1 MRSISTELA
10 QGTTGGNCVL
20 LQMRLRLSVMM
31 FFEYFIW
38 GVWYVTLGTWL
49 GQQLHFSGKEIGLAA
64 GTTALG
70 AMLSPFLV
78 GLMADEWFATQRLLA
93 ALHGIGGV
101 LLWVASTQTT
111 FGPMYFVLL
120 IYSLCYMPTMA
131 LTNSLSFRQ
140 MKDPKQDF
148 GAIRVLGTAGWI
160 VAGLLIGFL
169 RVESTAVPIRLA
181 GAASK
186 LMGLSCLT
194 LPHTPP
200 LRSLGSGGFKLS
212 NIFPAEAFALF
223 KDRNFSVFALAS
235 FLICIPLQ
243 FYYAFTNPFLNE
255 IGVQNAAGKMTMGQM
270 SELLFMVTLPWFFK
284 RLGVKYTLTLGMLAW
299 VVRYLMFGFGNNSS
313 LVWMLYLG
321 IILHGICYDFF
332 FVTGQVYVDQKAPTA
347 LRAAA
352 QGLIT
357 FITYGIGMFLG
368 AYLSGWVVDLYANT
382 SPSGILA
389 HDWRS
394 IWMVPAIGSAI
405 VLFIF
410 LVGFRDEERVP
421 VIPRSK
427 APNLGQLH

>member
-1 MRSISTELA
+1 M
-10 QGTTGGNCVL
+10 L

-49 GQQLHFSGKEIGLAA
+49 GQQLHFSGTEIGLAA

-70 AMLSPFLV
+70 AMISPFLV

-101 LLWVASTQTT
+101 LLWVASAQTS
-111 FGPMYFVLL
+111 FGPMYLILL
-120 IYSLCYMPTMA
+120 VYSLCYMPTMA

-148 GAIRVLGTAGWI
+148 GSIRVLGTAGWI

-169 RVESTAVPIRLA
+169 RVESTATPIRLA
-181 GAASK
+181 GAASIF
-186 LMGLSCLT
+186 MAVYCLT

-200 LRSLGSGGFKLS
+200 LKSSGGGGFKLS

-255 IGVQNAAGKMTMGQM
+255 IGVQNAAGKMTGGQM

-299 VVRYLMFGFGNNSS
+299 VVRYLMFGFGNAGT

-321 IILHGICYDFF
+321 IVLHGICYDFF

-382 SPSGILA
+382 STGGTLA
-389 HDWRS
+389 HNWRS
-394 IWMVPAIGSAI
+394 IWMVPAICSAV

-410 LVGFRDEERVP
+410 LVGFRNEERVP
-421 VIPRSK
+421 
-427 APNLGQLH
+427 GQSA

>member
-1 MRSISTELA
+1 MLF
-10 QGTTGGNCVL
+10 
-20 LQMRLRLSVMM
+20 QMRLRLSVMM
-31 FFEYFIW
+31 FLEYFIW
-38 GVWYVTLGTWL
+38 GAWYVTLGTWL
-49 GQQLHFSGKEIGLAA
+49 GQSLHFSGKEIGLAA

-70 AMLSPFLV
+70 AMLSPFIV

-93 ALHGIGGV
+93 ALHGIGGI
-101 LLWVASTQTT
+101 LLWLASTQST
-111 FGPMYFVLL
+111 FTPMYIVLL
-120 IYSLCYMPTMA
+120 IYALCYMPTMA

-148 GAIRVLGTAGWI
+148 GSIRVLGTLGWI
-160 VAGLLIGFL
+160 VAGLVVGYL

-181 GAASK
+181 SASSIAMA
-186 LMGLSCLT
+186 LYCLT

-200 LRSLGSGGFKLS
+200 LRSSPAGFKLS
-212 NIFPAEAFALF
+212 NIFPAEAFSLF

-270 SELLFMVTLPWFFK
+270 SELIFMVTLPWFFK
-284 RLGVKYTLTLGMLAW
+284 WLGVKWTLVLGMLAW
-299 VVRYLMFGFGNNSS
+299 VARYLLFGFGNSGD
-313 LVWMLYLG
+313 LVWMLYVG

-332 FVTGQVYVDQKAPTA
+332 FVTGQVYVDQKAPVA

-368 AYLSGWVVDLYANT
+368 SYLSGWVVDLYAKT
-382 SPSGILA
+382 TAAGVP
-389 HDWRS
+389 HEWRA

-405 VLFIF
+405 VLLIF
-410 LVGFRDEERVP
+410 LLGFRREDTP
-421 VIPRSK
+421 
-427 APNLGQLH
+427 AT

>member
-1 MRSISTELA
+1 
-10 QGTTGGNCVL
+10 
-20 LQMRLRLSVMM
+20 MRLRLSVMM

-49 GQQLHFSGKEIGLAA
+49 GTQLHFSGKEIGLAA

-101 LLWVASTQTT
+101 LLWVASTQKS
-111 FGPMYFVLL
+111 FGPMYGILL
-120 IYSLCYMPTMA
+120 VYSLCYMPTMA
-131 LTNSLSFRQ
+131 LTNSLAFRQ

-148 GAIRVLGTAGWI
+148 GSIRVLGTAGWI
-160 VAGLLIGFL
+160 VAGLLIGFMG
-169 RVESTAVPIRLA
+169 VESTAVPIRLA
-181 GAASK
+181 AASSI
-186 LMGLSCLT
+186 LMALYSLS

-200 LRSLGSGGFKLS
+200 LHPSGGGFKLS
-212 NIFPAEAFALF
+212 NIFPAEAFSLF

-299 VVRYLMFGFGNNSS
+299 VVRYLMFGFGNAGP
-313 LVWMLYLG
+313 LVWILYLG

-368 AYLSGWVVDLYANT
+368 AYLSGWVVDLYAST
-382 SPSGILA
+382 SATGAIS

-405 VLFIF
+405 VL
-410 LVGFRDEERVP
+410 LVFWIGFRNEERST
-421 VIPRSK
+421 R
-427 APNLGQLH
+427 